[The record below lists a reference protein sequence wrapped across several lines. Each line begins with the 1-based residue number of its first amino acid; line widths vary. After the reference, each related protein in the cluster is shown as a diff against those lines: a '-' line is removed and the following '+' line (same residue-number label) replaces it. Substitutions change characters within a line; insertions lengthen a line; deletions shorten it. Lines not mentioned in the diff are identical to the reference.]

1 MKKFDLIFEK
11 AMDWLNEADASNYSP
26 SNLFDNIYMLVKLL
40 SSKNN
45 NYLINKKVS
54 ADDNQSVMKFAGE
67 ISKQKTPTITLDT
80 NPPISIIPSQMPDT
94 EDFTVEIIDT
104 SKKMS
109 DPARSKKIVNSHN
122 EAIFDEIM
130 DFIKTATIKEA
141 SPEAAITELPQEQN
155 PAEAQPGA
163 EQSAL
168 PKA

>member
-11 AMDWLNEADASNYSP
+11 ALNWLNEENAGSYSNST
-26 SNLFDNIYMLVKLL
+26 LFDSIYVLSKLL

-45 NYLINKKVS
+45 NYLINKKVN
-54 ADDNQSVMKFAGE
+54 ADDNQSVMRFAQE

-80 NPPISIIPSQMPDT
+80 NPPISIIPSQVPDT
-94 EDFTVEIIDT
+94 EDFTVEIIDA

-122 EAIFDEIM
+122 EAIFDEVM
-130 DFIKTATIKEA
+130 DFIKTATMKEA
-141 SPEAAITELPQEQN
+141 SPEAAITELPQEEN
-155 PAEAQPGA
+155 PAQAQPGA